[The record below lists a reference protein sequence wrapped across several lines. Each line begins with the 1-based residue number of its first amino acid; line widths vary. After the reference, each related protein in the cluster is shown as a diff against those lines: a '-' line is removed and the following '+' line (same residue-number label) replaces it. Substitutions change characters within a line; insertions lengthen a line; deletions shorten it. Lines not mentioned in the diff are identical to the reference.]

1 MLIKVFKSVDASD
14 KPDTIEL
21 ESAFKIGD
29 TFKMEYDWCKR
40 KPAMNGYIMEWHKD
54 TAVFKVED
62 IVCNKVIN
70 PHEVWIRLTSDDELF
85 NHRCGIGVFDAP
97 EKQILE
103 RKVA

>member
-1 MLIKVFKSVDASD
+1 MLLKVLKSVNASD
-14 KPDTIEL
+14 KPEIVEITT
-21 ESAFKIGD
+21 AFKIGD

-40 KPAMNGYIMEWHKD
+40 KQAMNGYILEWHKD
-54 TAVFKVED
+54 IAEFKVKD
-62 IVCNKVIN
+62 MVCNMLIN

-85 NHRCGIGVFDAP
+85 NRRCGLGTFDAP

>member
-1 MLIKVFKSVDASD
+1 MLMKVLKSVAASD
-14 KPDTIEL
+14 KPEIVEITT
-21 ESAFKIGD
+21 AFNIGD

-54 TAVFKVED
+54 TAVFKVAD
-62 IVCNKVIN
+62 IVCNMIIN
-70 PHEVWIRLTSDDELF
+70 PHEVWLRLTSDDESF
-85 NHRCGIGVFDAP
+85 IHRCGRIVFDAP